1 MTSTNGNF
9 KRLLSFI
16 CQKMKKNKTLEEIT
30 EDLEEESSV
39 IEVLYHVM
47 EKFAQEY
54 DTDKV
59 FVQIK
64 MENE

>member
-1 MTSTNGNF
+1 
-9 KRLLSFI
+9 
-16 CQKMKKNKTLEEIT
+16 MKKNKTLEEIT